1 MADFRLLCSPSSGAA
16 RRIGESLGA
25 FLVRRAARLAEAVF
39 GVDNLMIE
47 GGIVVASESHATG
60 SGSVAVVVS
69 LTSEAVKGRTRLAR
83 TAYAGLLRA
92 FLRRDVAFLRAAAA
106 PE

>member
-60 SGSVAVVVS
+60 SGSVAVVS